1 MKKECTGM
9 LIIIFL
15 CMNCCKSAGLVD
27 VAYVLFEHHVDIL
40 RKRTVV
46 LLGKFFISAKISAS
60 TVMLIFSLSGFMASS
75 PLIYSIIKCYT
86 VLTKAIK

>member
-9 LIIIFL
+9 LIITFL

-46 LLGKFFISAKISAS
+46 LLGKFFYFRQNI
-60 TVMLIFSLSGFMASS
+60 LINGYAYFFFKRLHGFFTSD
-75 PLIYSIIKCYT
+75 L
-86 VLTKAIK
+86 

>member
-1 MKKECTGM
+1 M
-9 LIIIFL
+9 LIITFL

-46 LLGKFFISAKISAS
+46 LLGKFFLFPPKYPHQR
-60 TVMLIFSLSGFMASS
+60 LCLFFL
-75 PLIYSIIKCYT
+75 
-86 VLTKAIK
+86 